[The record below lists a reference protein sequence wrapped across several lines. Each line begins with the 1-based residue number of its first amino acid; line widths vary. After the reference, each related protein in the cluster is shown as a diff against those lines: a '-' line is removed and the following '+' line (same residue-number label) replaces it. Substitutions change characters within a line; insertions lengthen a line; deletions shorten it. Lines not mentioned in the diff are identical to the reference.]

1 MAQTQEELLTEIRD
15 ALKASNGNRGG
26 YSSTSTSPPKSSGG
40 GGFTGAAMDAA
51 GAAAVGK
58 LGGAAGKVAGVVGE
72 SAETWRK
79 ASEIGIGFN
88 NDAIG
93 LRNSIAG
100 TRLSTD
106 EWRDSIEKGRQGFT
120 ALGGTMSD
128 SAKRFNQ
135 LSTEFSNT
143 SAADELRKMGI
154 STKEYNDILAIS
166 TAGKRFADFA
176 DAESRK
182 KANLAA
188 ADLALEM
195 DKVAQLTGISR
206 REQQEALQEKQKNAR
221 VQATI
226 EMQIRAGGAD
236 AKDGYDKMSSSMQK
250 LGPATSKLADEI
262 YTGQALS
269 QKSIAQLSAL
279 GPAGNQLREAITNV
293 REAKT
298 AEARQ
303 AAQLQVERAQAA
315 VAEHVQSDASLN
327 QIRYGQGEVAEAF
340 GEISTS
346 SRNYANGID
355 EIKKEAAAKGQAM
368 TTEEARLELE
378 KRATLSKNIANGK
391 AEADARAELAKA
403 TTPAEKAAAEAKLK
417 EATAA
422 KTTEVYTLAQARY
435 NDTINAGIIAVT
447 GFNKA
452 VTAPGSPTEKG
463 LDKATKALA
472 NVKTDKGVTSSSL
485 DRGGILDTNRAGKAA
500 DALAEGNFKEAGKQA
515 GLGIIE
521 VIKNLTTVGTNVI
534 NVGGDIVTKGA
545 KTDLGSKPEPKGS
558 YAEGTAGASFDVSKL
573 IKDFGTK
580 TNVDLHG
587 EEAVLTKKQLQ
598 EMLAGVQNSIP
609 KMPAGI
615 DMSKLPPIAT
625 TVSSTTT
632 GGGSTTTSRK
642 QSEESKGAESKIAEL
657 DKQRDAAMSAMTDK
671 MRAAMGSEAKGG
683 EVRRATRNSDEFKA
697 MEAEYNAKREQ
708 LQKVVSDG
716 ITWETEKKSAAA
728 EEISQAEVEKLN
740 MIRYGLGEV
749 NKITE
754 AANVKDVTAAVEKT
768 AKLADVAKTT
778 EAVGTKEVG
787 DAIAKTTKLADAA
800 KTTEAVSAK
809 EVEAKKIVSESS
821 KIMAM
826 QQELIAKGAKIKAD
840 GIMGP
845 LTKAAM
851 STFNTA
857 QVKSSDTT
865 KVGNLS
871 KTIPS
876 EVAQAKAEEEKRKAA
891 AAAVV
896 PAKPKV
902 ETATA
907 TTVKATQDDL
917 YEQLFQLNTKMQ
929 ELISHS
935 SEMAT
940 HAEKQVRATKRLD
953 PNVALR

>member
-15 ALKASNGNRGG
+15 SLRASNGNRG
-26 YSSTSTSPPKSSGG
+26 YSSSAAPKSSSAPASSFAGSPQEKVFMASVGAIGG
-40 GGFTGAAMDAA
+40 KAADVAK
-51 GAAAVGK
+51 AVG
-58 LGGAAGKVAGVVGE
+58 
-72 SAETWRK
+72 SASDSWQQ
-79 ASEIGIGFN
+79 ASQIGIGFN

-93 LRNSIAG
+93 LRNSVAS

-143 SAADELRKMGI
+143 DTADQLRKIGI
-154 STKEYNDILAIS
+154 STKEYNDVLAIS
-166 TAGKRFADFA
+166 TAGKKFSDFS

-195 DKVAQLTGISR
+195 DKVAQLTGVSR

-221 VQATI
+221 VQATV
-226 EMQIRAGGAD
+226 EMQLRAGGQDAAD
-236 AKDGYDKMSSSMQK
+236 AYKKMTTQMKGMGLDKLS
-250 LGPATSKLADEI
+250 DEI

-269 QKSIAQLSAL
+269 AKSIATLSAL
-279 GPAGNQLREAITNV
+279 GPAGNQLREAINNV
-293 REAKT
+293 RDAKT
-298 AEARQ
+298 KEARD
-303 AAQLQVERAQAA
+303 AADIALKKAQAA
-315 VAEHVQSDASLN
+315 VAEQVQSDQSLN
-327 QIRYGQGEVAEAF
+327 QIRYGQGEVAEAL
-340 GEISTS
+340 GDISLK
-346 SRNYANGID
+346 SRNYADGIAAIQKESAD
-355 EIKKEAAAKGQAM
+355 KGKKLTA
-368 TTEEARLELE
+368 EEAQLELE
-378 KRATLSKNIANGK
+378 KRANLNKNIASGK
-391 AEADARAELAKA
+391 AEADAKAELAKA
-403 TTPAEKAAAEAKLK
+403 PKGSAAAAAAEEKLK
-417 EATAA
+417 QATAA
-422 KTTEVYTLAQARY
+422 KTTEAYTLAQARY
-435 NDTINAGIIAVT
+435 NDTIAAGIIAVT

-452 VTAPGSPTEKG
+452 VTAPGTPTEKG
-463 LDKATKALA
+463 LTDLNKALG
-472 NVKTDKGVTSSSL
+472 NVKTDKGVTSSAL
-485 DRGGILDTNRAGKAA
+485 DRGGLLNTTRAGKAS

-521 VIKNLTTVGTNVI
+521 VIKNLTTLGTNTI
-534 NVGGDIVTKGA
+534 NVGGDIVTKGT
-545 KTDLGSKPEPKGS
+545 KTDLGSKPEKF
-558 YAEGTAGASFDVSKL
+558 AEGTAGAGFDVNKL
-573 IKDFGTK
+573 VKDFGSGTIAQLDGK
-580 TNVDLHG
+580 
-587 EEAVLTKKQLQ
+587 EAVMNVPQLQ
-598 EMLAGVQNSIP
+598 KLVAGIQNSVP

-615 DMSKLPPIAT
+615 DMSKLPPIST
-625 TVSSTTT
+625 TVSSTTS

-642 QSEESKGAESKIAEL
+642 QNEESKGAESKIAEL

-671 MRAAMGSEAKGG
+671 MRAVMGPDAKGG
-683 EVRRATRNSDEFKA
+683 QVRRATRDSDEFKT
-697 MEAEYNAKREQ
+697 MEAEFSAKREQ

-716 ITWETEKKSAAA
+716 ITWETDKKSAAV
-728 EEISQAEVEKLN
+728 EEIKKTEEAKASIVEQKVAE
-740 MIRYGLGEV
+740 
-749 NKITE
+749 
-754 AANVKDVTAAVEKT
+754 
-768 AKLADVAKTT
+768 VAKTT
-778 EAVGTKEVG
+778 EA
-787 DAIAKTTKLADAA
+787 ASI
-800 KTTEAVSAK
+800 K
-809 EVEAKKIVSESS
+809 EVESKKVVSESS
-821 KIMAM
+821 KVLAM

-857 QVKSSDTT
+857 QVKASDTT

-871 KTIPS
+871 KTIPT

-902 ETATA
+902 ETATGPA
-907 TTVKATQDDL
+907 TKTTQDDL

-929 ELISHS
+929 ELVNNS

>member
-1 MAQTQEELLTEIRD
+1 MAKSQEELLQELID
-15 ALKASNGNRGG
+15 LQKSNSGNRGG
-26 YSSTSTSPPKSSGG
+26 YGSTTTASPKPSGG
-40 GGFTGAAMDAA
+40 GGGGFAGSPAEKVFMTSVGALGGKAA
-51 GAAAVGK
+51 DVAKAVG
-58 LGGAAGKVAGVVGE
+58 
-72 SAETWRK
+72 SASDSWQQ
-79 ASEIGIGFN
+79 ASQIGIGFN

-154 STKEYNDILAIS
+154 STKEYNDVLAIS
-166 TAGKRFADFA
+166 TAGKKFSDFS

-195 DKVAQLTGISR
+195 DKVAQLTGVSR
-206 REQQEALQEKQKNAR
+206 REQQEALQERQKNAR

-226 EMQIRAGGAD
+226 EMQLRSGGQGAAD
-236 AKDGYDKMSSSMQK
+236 AYQKMTTQMKGMGLDKLS
-250 LGPATSKLADEI
+250 DEI

-269 QKSIAQLSAL
+269 AKSIATLSAL
-279 GPAGNQLREAITNV
+279 GPAGNQLREAINGV
-293 REAKT
+293 RDAKT
-298 AEARQ
+298 KEQRDLAE
-303 AAQLQVERAQAA
+303 LNLKKAQAA
-315 VAEHVQSDASLN
+315 VAEQVQSDQSLN
-327 QIRYGQGEVAEAF
+327 QIRYGQGEVAEAL
-340 GEISTS
+340 GDISIK
-346 SRNYANGID
+346 SRNYADGIAAIQKESAD
-355 EIKKEAAAKGQAM
+355 KGKKLTA
-368 TTEEARLELE
+368 EEAQLELE
-378 KRATLSKNIANGK
+378 KRANLSKNIANGK
-391 AEADARAELAKA
+391 AEADARAEMAKA
-403 TTPAEKAAAEAKLK
+403 TTPAEKAAAEEKLK
-417 EATAA
+417 QATAS
-422 KTTEVYTLAQARY
+422 KTTEAYALAQARY
-435 NDTINAGIIAVT
+435 NDTIAAGIIAVT

-452 VTAPGSPTEKG
+452 ITAPGTPTEKG
-463 LDKATKALA
+463 LTDLNKAMG
-472 NVKTDKGVTSSSL
+472 NVKTDKGVTSNAL
-485 DRGGILDTNRAGKAA
+485 DRGGLLNTTRVGKAS

-521 VIKNLTTVGTNVI
+521 VFKNLTTLGTNAI

-545 KTDLGSKPEPKGS
+545 KTDLGSKKAEF
-558 YAEGTAGASFDVSKL
+558 AEGTAGAGFDFTKL
-573 IKDFGTK
+573 VRDFGAK
-580 TNVDLHG
+580 TPVELHG

-625 TVSSTTT
+625 TVSSSTS

-642 QSEESKGAESKIAEL
+642 QNEESKGAESKIADL
-657 DKQRDAAMSAMTDK
+657 DKERNAAMSAMTDK
-671 MRAAMGSEAKGG
+671 MRAVMGPDAKGG
-683 EVRRATRNSDEFKA
+683 EVRRATRDSDEFKA
-697 MEAEYNAKREQ
+697 MEAEYTAKREQ

-728 EEISQAEVEKLN
+728 EEISQAETAKLN
-740 MIRYGLGEV
+740 IIQSGLKEV
-749 NKITE
+749 AKTTE
-754 AANVKDVTAAVEKT
+754 AATVKDVSDAVAKT

-778 EAVGTKEVG
+778 EAVGTKEV
-787 DAIAKTTKLADAA
+787 
-800 KTTEAVSAK
+800 
-809 EVEAKKIVSESS
+809 EAKKVVSESS

-857 QVKSSDTT
+857 QVKANDTN

-891 AAAVV
+891 AATVV
-896 PAKPKV
+896 PAKPQA
-902 ETATA
+902 ETATGPA
-907 TTVKATQDDL
+907 IKTTQDDL
-917 YEQLFQLNTKMQ
+917 YEQLIQLNTKMQ
-929 ELISHS
+929 ELVSHS

-940 HAEKQVRATKRLD
+940 SAEKQVRATKRLD

>member
-15 ALKASNGNRGG
+15 ALKGNRGG
-26 YSSTSTSPPKSSGG
+26 YSSAPAAPSKSGG
-40 GGFTGAAMDAA
+40 GVGFSGAEMEKA
-51 GAAAVGK
+51 GVGAISK
-58 LGGAAGKVAGVVGE
+58 LGGAAGGIASAIGD
-72 SAETWRK
+72 SAETWK
-79 ASEIGIGFN
+79 QASQIGIGFN

-93 LRNSIAG
+93 LRSSIAG

-106 EWRDSIEKGRQGFT
+106 EWRDSIEKGKLGFT
-120 ALGGTMSD
+120 SLGGTMTD

-135 LSTEFSNT
+135 LSTEMSNMPM
-143 SAADELRKMGI
+143 ADEMRKIGI
-154 STKEYNDILAIS
+154 TTKEYNDVLAIS
-166 TAGKRFADFA
+166 MAGRKFADFN

-188 ADLALEM
+188 GELALEM

-226 EMQIRAGGAD
+226 EMQVRAGGAE
-236 AKDGYDKMSSSMQK
+236 AQEGYNKMSSSMQK
-250 LGPATSKLADEI
+250 LGPATTKLADEI

-269 QKSIAQLSAL
+269 QKSISQLAAL

-327 QIRYGQGEVAEAF
+327 QIRFGQGEVAEAF

-355 EIKKEAAAKGQAM
+355 AIKKEAAAKGQAM
-368 TTEEARLELE
+368 TTEEARLELD
-378 KRATLSKNIANGK
+378 KRANLNKNIASGK
-391 AEADARAELAKA
+391 EEADARAALAKA
-403 TTPAEKAAAEAKLK
+403 SNPAEKAAAEERLK
-417 EATAA
+417 QATAA
-422 KTTEVYTLAQARY
+422 KTTEAYTLAQARY
-435 NDTINAGIIAVT
+435 NDTIAAATILLTN
-447 GFNKA
+447 FNKSL
-452 VTAPGSPTEKG
+452 TAPGAKAGDGLLDKPLKG
-463 LDKATKALA
+463 LA
-472 NVKTDKGVTSSSL
+472 NIQTNKKGVESTAL
-485 DRGGILDTNRAGKAA
+485 DRGGLLGTDRFGKVS
-500 DALAEGNFKEAGKQA
+500 DAVAEGDFKKAGTQI
-515 GLGIIE
+515 GLGAIE
-521 VIKNLTTVGTNVI
+521 VFKNLKDIATGALNVA
-534 NVGGDIVTKGA
+534 GDIVTKGA
-545 KTDLGSKPEPKGS
+545 KSDLGSKPAGS
-558 YAEGTAGASFDVSKL
+558 YAEGTAGAGFDFTKIVR
-573 IKDFGTK
+573 DFGAK
-580 TNVDLHG
+580 TPVELHG
-587 EEAVLTKKQLQ
+587 EEAVLTKKQLTD
-598 EMLAGVQNSIP
+598 MLAGMQNSIP

-642 QSEESKGAESKIAEL
+642 QSDESKGAESKVAEL

-671 MRAAMGSEAKGG
+671 MRAVMGPDAKGG
-683 EVRRATRNSDEFKA
+683 EVRRATRDSDEFKA
-697 MEAEYNAKREQ
+697 MEAEYTAKREQ

-716 ITWETEKKSAAA
+716 ITWETEKKSEAA
-728 EEISQAEVEKLN
+728 EEISQAEMQKLM
-740 MIRYGLGEV
+740 MIRYGHDEV
-749 NKITE
+749 SKITE
-754 AANVKDVTAAVEKT
+754 TEIAKEVTAAVEKT

-778 EAVGTKEVG
+778 EAVG
-787 DAIAKTTKLADAA
+787 
-800 KTTEAVSAK
+800 AK
-809 EVEAKKIVSESS
+809 EVEAKKVVSESS

-851 STFNTA
+851 STINTA
-857 QVKSSDTT
+857 QVKASDPT

-902 ETATA
+902 ETATGPA
-907 TTVKATQDDL
+907 IKTTQDDL
-917 YEQLFQLNTKMQ
+917 YEQLIQLNTKMQ
-929 ELISHS
+929 ELVSHS

-940 HAEKQVRATKRLD
+940 SAEKQVRATKRLD

>member
-1 MAQTQEELLTEIRD
+1 MAKSQEELLQELID
-15 ALKASNGNRGG
+15 LQKSNSGNRGG
-26 YSSTSTSPPKSSGG
+26 YGSTTTAPPKTSG

-51 GAAAVGK
+51 GAAAVSK
-58 LGGAAGKVAGVVGE
+58 LGGAAGKLGGVVGE
-72 SAETWRK
+72 SAETWK
-79 ASEIGIGFN
+79 QASNIGIGFN

-120 ALGGTMSD
+120 ALGGTMTD

-143 SAADELRKMGI
+143 SASDELRKMGI

-166 TAGKRFADFA
+166 TAGKKFGDFA

-195 DKVAQLTGISR
+195 DKVAQLTGVSR

-221 VQATI
+221 VQATV
-226 EMQIRAGGAD
+226 EMQLRAGGQDAAD
-236 AKDGYDKMSSSMQK
+236 AYKKMTTQMKGMGLDKLS
-250 LGPATSKLADEI
+250 DEI

-269 QKSIAQLSAL
+269 AKSIATLSAL
-279 GPAGNQLREAITNV
+279 GPAGNQLRDAINGV
-293 REAKT
+293 RDAKT
-298 AEARQ
+298 KEQRDLADIN
-303 AAQLQVERAQAA
+303 LKKAQAA
-315 VAEHVQSDASLN
+315 VAEQVQSDQSLN
-327 QIRYGQGEVAEAF
+327 QIRYGQGEVADAL
-340 GEISTS
+340 GEISIK
-346 SRNYANGID
+346 SRNYADGIA
-355 EIKKEAAAKGQAM
+355 EVQKESAARGKKLTA
-368 TTEEARLELE
+368 EEAQAELE
-378 KRATLSKNIANGK
+378 KRANLSKNIANGK
-391 AEADARAELAKA
+391 AEADARADMAKA
-403 TTPAEKAAAEAKLK
+403 TNPAEKAAAEEKLK
-417 EATAA
+417 QATAA

-435 NDTINAGIIAVT
+435 NDTIAASIIAVT

-452 VTAPGSPTEKG
+452 ITAPGGPTGAG
-463 LDKATKALA
+463 LDKATKALS
-472 NVKTDKGVTSSSL
+472 NVKTEKGVTSSSL
-485 DRGGILDTNRAGKAA
+485 ERGGILDTNRAGKAS

-521 VIKNLTTVGTNVI
+521 VIKNLTTLGTNTL
-534 NVGGDIVTKGA
+534 NVTGEVVTKGA
-545 KTDLGSKPEPKGS
+545 KTDLGSKPETPK
-558 YAEGTAGASFDVSKL
+558 YAEGTAGAGFDIGKL
-573 IKDFGTK
+573 VKDFGAK
-580 TNVDLHG
+580 TNVELHG

-598 EMLAGVQNSIP
+598 EMLAGVQSSIP

-615 DMSKLPPIAT
+615 DMSKLPAIAT

-642 QSEESKGAESKIAEL
+642 QNEESKGAESKIADL

-671 MRAAMGSEAKGG
+671 MRAVMGPDAKGG
-683 EVRRATRNSDEFKA
+683 EVRRATRDSDEFKA
-697 MEAEYNAKREQ
+697 MEAEYTAKREQ

-716 ITWETEKKSAAA
+716 ITWETEKKSEAA
-728 EEISQAEVEKLN
+728 EEISQAEMEKLN
-740 MIRYGLGEV
+740 LIRYGSAEV
-749 NKITE
+749 SKITE
-754 AANVKDVTAAVEKT
+754 TEIAKEVTAAVEKT

-778 EAVGTKEVG
+778 EAVG
-787 DAIAKTTKLADAA
+787 
-800 KTTEAVSAK
+800 AK
-809 EVEAKKIVSESS
+809 EVEAKKVVSESS

-857 QVKSSDTT
+857 QVKANDTN

-891 AAAVV
+891 AATVV
-896 PAKPKV
+896 PAKPQA
-902 ETATA
+902 ETATGPA
-907 TTVKATQDDL
+907 IKTTQDDL
-917 YEQLFQLNTKMQ
+917 YEQLIQLNTKMQ
-929 ELISHS
+929 ELVSHS

-940 HAEKQVRATKRLD
+940 SAEKQVRATKRLD